1 MHSTPRW
8 LTHGLMPEG
17 LFVGPNVSRRNWV
30 MTLLLLLILS
40 AATLGGYANEAQGQD
55 PRVSWLATGVFLLLF
70 GALRWGASYVAIT
83 HLTFLSFMAYVVWW
97 AAYTGGIHSP
107 TMVWMTVIT
116 LPAILLLGKRSA
128 VFWVLIVLG
137 CNSLMLW
144 FTMQGA
150 VDARIDVRDTEIVWA
165 LVAKLCVVCIAMFVA
180 YLSERMHRMQVNEI
194 DRSNAALEE
203 THQALA
209 RAQAHKDEFVA
220 SVGHELRTP
229 MNAILGLNGILRTEL
244 QAQPQEVEVVDHIRR
259 STEQLLQ
266 VVNDILDF
274 SQLQAGRLSLH
285 EENFALAPTVAA
297 VLAQYEDKARA
308 KGLALRLDTRSVDT
322 LWIRADRQRLMQ
334 VLKNLI
340 DNAMKFTA
348 QGHIQVRVQTVGM
361 GCLFEVEDT
370 GIGVA
375 TDRQQQIF
383 NRFEHADVQTNRQF
397 GGTGLGLSI
406 CERLVSLQGGSIGVH
421 SVPGQGARFWFQLP
435 LQVVASQDGL
445 AAAEMA
451 RRLAHRALRILL
463 VDDNAVNLMVAKLML
478 KQCFPHAQ
486 ITQATGGAEALAH
499 LRQASFDVMLL
510 DMVMPDVDG
519 LAVIRSLRDTFDAPV
534 RDLPVLALTASANPV
549 DHDKCLAAGMNE
561 VLNKPLDQQRLLDK
575 MSAVLAS
582 LEPGGTP

>member
-40 AATLGGYANEAQGQD
+40 AATLGGYANEAQSQD
-55 PRVSWLATGVFLLLF
+55 PRVSWLATGVFLLLLA
-70 GALRWGASYVAIT
+70 ALRWGASYVVIT

-97 AAYTGGIHSP
+97 AAHTGGINSP

-128 VFWVLIVLG
+128 VFWVLIALG

-144 FTMQGA
+144 FTTHGT
-150 VDARIDVRDTEIVWA
+150 VDARIDARDTEIVWA
-165 LVAKLCVVCIAMFVA
+165 LAAKLCVVCIAMFVA
-180 YLSERMHRMQVNEI
+180 YLSERMHRMQVHEI

-203 THQALA
+203 THQALT

-229 MNAILGLNGILRTEL
+229 MNAILGLNGILRAEL
-244 QAQPQEVEVVDHIRR
+244 QAQPQEVEVVEHIRR

-274 SQLQAGRLSLH
+274 SQLQAGRLTLH

-297 VLAQYEDKARA
+297 VLALYEDKARA
-308 KGLALRLDTRSVDT
+308 KGLALRLDTRSVDK
-322 LWIRADRQRLMQ
+322 LWIRGDRQRLMQ

-340 DNAMKFTA
+340 DNAMKFTS
-348 QGHIQVRVQTVGM
+348 QGHIQVRVQIVGM
-361 GCLFEVEDT
+361 DGLFEVEDT

-375 TDRQQQIF
+375 ADRQQQIF

-406 CERLVSLQGGSIGVH
+406 CERLVSLQGGIIGVN
-421 SVPGQGARFWFQLP
+421 SVSGQGARFWFQLP
-435 LQVVASQDGL
+435 LQVVPAQDGQ
-445 AAAEMA
+445 ATAEMA

-463 VDDNAVNLMVAKLML
+463 VDDNAVNLLVAKLML

-486 ITQATGGAEALAH
+486 ITQATGGAEALVH
-499 LRQASFDVMLL
+499 LREASFDVMLL

-519 LAVIRSLRDTFDAPV
+519 LDVMRSLRHTFEAPV

-561 VLNKPLDQQRLLDK
+561 VLNKPLDQQQLLDK

-582 LEPGGTP
+582 LDPEEAP

>member
-406 CERLVSLQGGSIGVH
+406 CERLVSLQGGIIGVH

-435 LQVVASQDGL
+435 LQMVPAQDGQ
-445 AAAEMA
+445 ATAEMA

>member
-1 MHSTPRW
+1 MHSTPRRP
-8 LTHGLMPEG
+8 TNGRMPEG
-17 LFVGPNVSRRNWV
+17 LFAGADVSRRNWV
-30 MTLLLLLILS
+30 LTLLLLLALS
-40 AATLGGYANEAQGQD
+40 AAMLGGYANPAPGQD
-55 PRVSWLATGVFLLLF
+55 LQVSWLATGVFLLLF
-70 GALRWGASYVAIT
+70 VALRLGGSYEVVT
-83 HLTFLSFMAYVVWW
+83 HLTFLTSMAYVAWW

-128 VFWVLIVLG
+128 VFWVLMALG
-137 CNSLMLW
+137 CNGLILW
-144 FTMQGA
+144 LTARGA
-150 VDARIDVRDTEIVWA
+150 VDARINARDTEIFWA
-165 LVAKLCVVCIAMFVA
+165 LAAKLCVVCIAMFVA
-180 YLSERMHRMQVNEI
+180 YLSERMHRMQVHEM

-244 QAQPQEVEVVDHIRR
+244 QTQPQEVEVVDHIRR

-274 SQLQAGRLSLH
+274 SQLQAGRLTLH

-297 VLAQYEDKARA
+297 VLALYEDKARA
-308 KGLALRLDTRSVDT
+308 KGLALRLDTRAVDK
-322 LWIRADRQRLMQ
+322 LWMRGDRQRLMQ

-340 DNAMKFTA
+340 DNAMKFTS
-348 QGHIQVRVQTVGM
+348 QGHIQVRVQSVGM
-361 GCLFEVEDT
+361 GGLFEVEDT

-406 CERLVSLQGGSIGVH
+406 CERLVSLQGGIIGVN
-421 SVPGQGARFWFQLP
+421 SVSGQGARFWFQLP
-435 LQVVASQDGL
+435 LQVVPAQDGQ
-445 AAAEMA
+445 ATAEMA

-463 VDDNAVNLMVAKLML
+463 VDDNAVNLLVAKLML

-486 ITQATGGAEALAH
+486 ITQATGGAEALVH
-499 LRQASFDVMLL
+499 LREASFDVMLL
-510 DMVMPDVDG
+510 DMVMPEVDG
-519 LAVIRSLRDTFDAPV
+519 LDVMRSLRHTFEAPV

-561 VLNKPLDQQRLLDK
+561 VLNKPLDQQQLLDK

-582 LEPGGTP
+582 LDPGGAP

>member
-97 AAYTGGIHSP
+97 AAYTGGINSP

-128 VFWVLIVLG
+128 VFWVLIALG

-144 FTMQGA
+144 FTTHGT

-274 SQLQAGRLSLH
+274 SQLQAGRLTLH

-297 VLAQYEDKARA
+297 VLALYEDKARA
-308 KGLALRLDTRSVDT
+308 KGLTLRLDARTVDK
-322 LWIRADRQRLMQ
+322 LWIRGDRQRLMQ

-340 DNAMKFTA
+340 DNAMKFTS
-348 QGHIQVRVQTVGM
+348 QGHIQVRVQTVGV

-406 CERLVSLQGGSIGVH
+406 CERLVSLQGGIIGVH

-435 LQVVASQDGL
+435 LQMVPAQDGQ
-445 AAAEMA
+445 ATAEMA
-451 RRLAHRALRILL
+451 RRLAHRSLRILL
-463 VDDNAVNLMVAKLML
+463 VDDNAVNLLVAKLML
-478 KQCFPHAQ
+478 QQCFPRAE

-561 VLNKPLDQQRLLDK
+561 VLNKPLDQQQLLDK

-582 LEPGGTP
+582 LDPEQAP

>member
-128 VFWVLIVLG
+128 VFWVLIALG

-435 LQVVASQDGL
+435 LQVVPAQDGQ
-445 AAAEMA
+445 ATAEMA

>member
-128 VFWVLIVLG
+128 VFWVLIALG

>member
-1 MHSTPRW
+1 
-8 LTHGLMPEG
+8 
-17 LFVGPNVSRRNWV
+17 
-30 MTLLLLLILS
+30 
-40 AATLGGYANEAQGQD
+40 
-55 PRVSWLATGVFLLLF
+55 
-70 GALRWGASYVAIT
+70 
-83 HLTFLSFMAYVVWW
+83 
-97 AAYTGGIHSP
+97 
-107 TMVWMTVIT
+107 MVWMTVIT

-128 VFWVLIVLG
+128 VFWVLIALG

-165 LVAKLCVVCIAMFVA
+165 LVAQLCVVCIAMFVA

-259 STEQLLQ
+259 STEQLLH

-561 VLNKPLDQQRLLDK
+561 VLNKPLDQQQLLDK

>member
-55 PRVSWLATGVFLLLF
+55 PWVSWLATGVFLLLF

-128 VFWVLIVLG
+128 VFWVLIALG

-561 VLNKPLDQQRLLDK
+561 VLNKPLDQQQLLDK

>member
-1 MHSTPRW
+1 
-8 LTHGLMPEG
+8 
-17 LFVGPNVSRRNWV
+17 
-30 MTLLLLLILS
+30 
-40 AATLGGYANEAQGQD
+40 
-55 PRVSWLATGVFLLLF
+55 
-70 GALRWGASYVAIT
+70 
-83 HLTFLSFMAYVVWW
+83 
-97 AAYTGGIHSP
+97 
-107 TMVWMTVIT
+107 
-116 LPAILLLGKRSA
+116 
-128 VFWVLIVLG
+128 
-137 CNSLMLW
+137 
-144 FTMQGA
+144 
-150 VDARIDVRDTEIVWA
+150 
-165 LVAKLCVVCIAMFVA
+165 
-180 YLSERMHRMQVNEI
+180 
-194 DRSNAALEE
+194 
-203 THQALA
+203 
-209 RAQAHKDEFVA
+209 
-220 SVGHELRTP
+220 
-229 MNAILGLNGILRTEL
+229 
-244 QAQPQEVEVVDHIRR
+244 
-259 STEQLLQ
+259 LQ

-561 VLNKPLDQQRLLDK
+561 VLNKPLDQQQLLDK